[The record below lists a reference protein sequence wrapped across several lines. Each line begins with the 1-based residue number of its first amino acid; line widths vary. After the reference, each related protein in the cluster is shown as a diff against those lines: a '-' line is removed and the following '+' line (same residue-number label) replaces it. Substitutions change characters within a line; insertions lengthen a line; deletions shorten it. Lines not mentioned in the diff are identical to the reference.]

1 MKSQSSALKLLLFAA
16 LASPAA
22 LHAQESIPA
31 EQLDYFENHVR
42 PALVKYCY
50 ECHSVDSG
58 ESRGGLYLDTRDGM
72 REGGSTGP
80 LFEGDYPLFIDAI
93 TWADPDFEM
102 PPKQKMP
109 DDVIEHLKNWVEMG
123 APDPRERETFHV
135 ETEIDIEA
143 GKDHWAYQRPAR
155 SAARSIDEIV
165 TKKRTAEGLKAVDP
179 ADSLTLLRRLTFDL
193 TGLPPT
199 PPEVKAFHEA
209 YKKNAEAAITEKIDQ
224 LLDSPHYGERWGR
237 HWLDVVRYG
246 ESSGTLNI
254 IYPYAWRFRNY
265 VIDSFNEDKPYDRL
279 LTEHLAGDL
288 LPASND
294 EERQKLLIA
303 TGYLALG
310 PKKQNEKDRRAFA
323 MNLIDEQIDTTTRGF
338 MATTVACA
346 RCHDHKFDPIA
357 TTDYYAMA
365 GIFQSTDT
373 LWGTIAGNQ
382 NHRTTELLELPIP
395 DKGLSSEDQREAYE
409 AKKQRLA
416 ELIQKNKELRS
427 MVGGKGGGK
436 GKGRRA
442 QGDQNQ
448 GNTPGGETKS
458 REELLAEMGMNG
470 RSLVALKQQIMR
482 AQSELKFLNPDGSA
496 KTFGM
501 GAREGNIGDSNVLV
515 TGDVNKPAQMV
526 ERGFPE
532 VLHFQGTPEIPGNA
546 SGRLQLAEWIAS
558 PNNPLTARVM
568 VNRIWMHLTG
578 KPIVETMDNFGMTGL
593 PPSNP
598 ELLDHLAV
606 RFMEN
611 NWSIKQL
618 VRDITLSD
626 TYQLASTFNEANYA
640 VDPDNKT
647 HWRANPRQ
655 LDAESLRDQM
665 LVVSG
670 LLDRERPE
678 TSMTHELGDSRLT
691 NRGRDAVQ
699 SLDTAQF
706 RGRSLYLPILREA
719 LPDELGLFDFPDPM
733 GTIGQRSP
741 TNVAPQSLHLMNSDL
756 VQHQSHSMAKLL
768 ERNFSS
774 PREQVSNAFLL
785 SYSRPA
791 TDDEIARGLQF
802 IRDFEPGDPPATEPL
817 ASSLPYGR
825 QGPAM
830 TSNDGDNSEPG
841 RGARKKGGPRGKSST
856 PRPAPPEQTQ
866 PPITEDQAKLAA
878 FCQALMMSAEFR
890 MIH

>member
-1 MKSQSSALKLLLFAA
+1 MKRQSFTRKLLLFAA
-16 LASPAA
+16 LASPTA
-22 LHAQESIPA
+22 LVAQVSIPA

-80 LFEGDYPLFIDAI
+80 LFEGEYPLFIDAI

-109 DDVIEHLKNWVEMG
+109 DEVIEHLKNWVEMG
-123 APDPRERETFHV
+123 APDPRDRETFHV
-135 ETEIDIEA
+135 KTEIDMEA
-143 GKDHWAYQRPAR
+143 GKNHWAYQRPAP

-165 TKKRTAEGLKAVDP
+165 TKNRAAKGLKPVGP
-179 ADSLTLLRRLTFDL
+179 AEPLTLLRRLTFDL

-209 YKKNAEAAITEKIDQ
+209 YKKNPEAAITQKIDQ

-279 LTEHLAGDL
+279 ITEHLAGDL

-294 EERQKLLIA
+294 EERQELLIA
-303 TGYLALG
+303 TGFLALG

-395 DKGLSSEDQREAYE
+395 DEDISPDDQREAYD
-409 AKKQRLA
+409 AKKRRLA
-416 ELIQKNKELRS
+416 ELIQKNKTLRRT
-427 MVGGKGGGK
+427 VG
-436 GKGRRA
+436 RSE
-442 QGDQNQ
+442 N
-448 GNTPGGETKS
+448 
-458 REELLAEMGMNG
+458 REELLAEMGMNQ
-470 RSLVALKQQIMR
+470 RDLVSLKQQIMR
-482 AQSELKFLNPDGSA
+482 AESELKFLNPDGSA

-501 GAREGNIGDSNVLV
+501 GAREGNIGNSSVLV
-515 TGDVNKPAQMV
+515 TGDVNKPAQLV

-532 VLHFQGTPEIPGNA
+532 ILHFQGTPQIPGNT

-598 ELLDHLAV
+598 ELLDYLAV

-626 TYQLASTFNEANYA
+626 TYRLASTFNETNYV

-670 LLDRERPE
+670 LLNRKRPE

-691 NRGRDAVQ
+691 SRGRDAVE
-699 SLDTAQF
+699 SIDTAQF

-733 GTIGQRSP
+733 GTIGQRTP

-756 VQHQSHSMAKLL
+756 VQHQSRSMAKLL
-768 ERNFSS
+768 ERHFSS
-774 PREQVSNAFLL
+774 PREQVRNAFLL

-791 TDDEIARGLQF
+791 TDDEVARGLQF
-802 IRDFEPGDPPATEPL
+802 IRDFEPGDPPAREPL

-825 QGPAM
+825 RGPAM
-830 TSNDGDNSEPG
+830 TSNDSDNSEPG
-841 RGARKKGGPRGKSST
+841 RGARKKGGPRGKSNT
-856 PRPAPPEQTQ
+856 PRPTPPTETQ
-866 PPITEDQAKLAA
+866 PPMNEDQAKLAA